1 MSDELLPFYERELA
15 FIRSMGAEFAERHP
29 KIAARLRLR
38 PEGSQDPHAERMIE
52 AFAYLNARIRH
63 KLEDDFPEL
72 TEALLNTLYPHY
84 LAPVPSM
91 AIVQLGLDPSQ
102 AELAGGYEIGTGSVL
117 ETDTIDGEPCRFQT
131 SYPVTLW
138 PLNVTTAELQHPPF
152 RSPALP
158 RSADTQSMLHLT
170 LETFGAKLPLAEL
183 VGCDVLRFYL
193 HGQSS
198 HVHALYE
205 LLFNN
210 ALGLAVAR
218 TDRDEAPHWMDA
230 ACIRAVGFEIEEGL
244 LPYTAQSFLGYR
256 LLTEYFC
263 FPEKFLFVDLDLKQI
278 SPAFRE
284 SLGTRMELYVPFDA
298 ERPDLERNVSVD
310 TFRLGCTPMVNLF
323 RQRAES
329 IPMKGNSTEYRVVPD
344 SRRPLAMEIYSID
357 AVKATS
363 PAQDEVEYR
372 PFHSFQHAAAG
383 RDQQAFWQA
392 SRRRGTSFG
401 TTPDHGTEIY
411 LQLVDLQGNAQSSND
426 WILDVETTCLNR
438 DLPHR
443 LPFGGDEPRLHLEK
457 GGPVTQIH
465 CLTQPTATRR
475 APLRHG
481 TLWRL
486 LSHLSLNHISLC
498 DSEQGADA
506 LREILTLYDY
516 VASDVSR
523 ASIDGVQNI
532 SYRPAVGR
540 VDQGLAGGLC
550 RGVEITVD
558 FDEDRYTGGGVF
570 LLMCVLDRFLG
581 LSCSVNSFTRFVAT
595 TNHRERPIKKWPPR
609 SGTRVLL

>member
-38 PEGSQDPHAERMIE
+38 GEGSQDPHVERMIE
-52 AFAYLNARIRH
+52 AFAYLNARVRH

-102 AELAGGYEIGTGSVL
+102 AELAGGYNVDAESVL
-117 ETDTIDGEPCRFQT
+117 ETDTIEGEPCRFQT

-138 PLNVTTAELQHPPF
+138 PLNVVTAELQHPPF
-152 RSPALP
+152 RSPDLA
-158 RSADTQSMLHLT
+158 RSSETKAVLHLA
-170 LETFGAKLPLAEL
+170 LESFAGKLAWAEMD
-183 VGCDVLRFYL
+183 GCDVLRFYL

-198 HVHALYE
+198 HVHTLYE

-218 TDRDEAPHWMDA
+218 SHRDDAPLWMNAD
-230 ACIRAVGFEIEEGL
+230 CIRAVGFEVEDGV

-263 FPEKFLFVDLDLKQI
+263 FPEKFLFVEFDLRKID
-278 SPAFRE
+278 PAFLR
-284 SLGTRMELYVPFDA
+284 SLGQRMELYVPLDA
-298 ERPDLERNVSVD
+298 EHVDLERYVSSD
-310 TFRLGCTPMVNLF
+310 TFRLGCTPVVNLF

-329 IPMKGNSTEYRVVPD
+329 IPMKENTTEYRVVPD
-344 SRRPLAMEIYSID
+344 SRRPLALEVYSID
-357 AVKATS
+357 AVRATS
-363 PAQDEVEYR
+363 PAQEVVEYR
-372 PFHSFQHAAAG
+372 PFHSFQHAAQS
-383 RDQQAFWQA
+383 REQSTFWQA
-392 SRRRGTSFG
+392 ARRRATAYGTL
-401 TTPDHGTEIY
+401 PDHGTEVY
-411 LQLVDLQGNAQSSND
+411 LQLVDLQRTAQSPAD
-426 WILDVETTCLNR
+426 WIVDVETTCLNR

-465 CLTQPTATRR
+465 CLTQPTVTRR
-475 APLRHG
+475 APLRQG

-486 LSHLSLNHISLC
+486 ISHLSLNHLSLC
-498 DSEQGADA
+498 DSDQGADA

-523 ASIDGVQNI
+523 SSIDGVQNI
-532 SYRPAVGR
+532 SSRPAVGR
-540 VDQGLAGGLC
+540 VDQGPAGGLC
-550 RGVEITVD
+550 RGLEVTVD
-558 FDEDRYTGGGVF
+558 FDEERYSGGGVF

>member
-1 MSDELLPFYERELA
+1 
-15 FIRSMGAEFAERHP
+15 
-29 KIAARLRLR
+29 
-38 PEGSQDPHAERMIE
+38 
-52 AFAYLNARIRH
+52 
-63 KLEDDFPEL
+63 
-72 TEALLNTLYPHY
+72 
-84 LAPVPSM
+84 
-91 AIVQLGLDPSQ
+91 
-102 AELAGGYEIGTGSVL
+102 
-117 ETDTIDGEPCRFQT
+117 
-131 SYPVTLW
+131 SYPVTLC
-138 PLNVTTAELQHPPF
+138 PLNVVTAELQHPPF
-152 RSPALP
+152 RVPDLA
-158 RSADTQSMLHLT
+158 RSAETKAVVHLT
-170 LETFGAKLPLAEL
+170 LESFGTKLPLAEL
-183 VGCDVLRFYL
+183 EGCDFLRFFL
-193 HGQSS
+193 HGQSG

-218 TDRDEAPHWMDA
+218 SATDDAPLWMNPD
-230 ACIRAVGFEIEEGL
+230 CIRPVGFEIPDGV
-244 LPYTAQSFLGYR
+244 LPYSAQSFLGYR

-263 FPEKFLFVDLDLKQI
+263 FPEKFLFVEFDLRQM
-278 SPAFRE
+278 SPTFRK
-284 SLGTRMELYVPFDA
+284 SLGERLELYVPLDA
-298 ERPDLERNVSVD
+298 EHIDLERNVTSD
-310 TFRLGCTPMVNLF
+310 TFRLGCTPIVNLF
-323 RQRAES
+323 RQRSES
-329 IPMKGNSTEYRVVPD
+329 IPMKQHTTEYRVIPD
-344 SRRPLAMEIYSID
+344 SRRPLALEVYSID
-357 AVKATS
+357 AVRATS
-363 PAQDEVEYR
+363 PAQDVVEYR

-383 RDQQAFWQA
+383 RDQQTFWQA
-392 SRRRGTSFG
+392 ARRRATSFG
-401 TTPDHGTEIY
+401 PTADSGTEVY
-411 LQLVDLQGNAQSSND
+411 LQLVDLQQSTQSPTD

-465 CLTQPTATRR
+465 CLTQPTPTRR

-486 LSHLSLNHISLC
+486 ISHLSLNHLSLC

-540 VDQGLAGGLC
+540 VDQGPTGGLC
-550 RGVEITVD
+550 RGLEVTVD
-558 FDEDRYTGGGVF
+558 FDEERYTGGGVY

-595 TNHRERPIKKWPPR
+595 TNQRERPIKKWPPR